1 MDIVISKDDIVKHKD
16 GGYRAGIRRRLS
28 INPPTE
34 GFGGKDS
41 VKENRQGCLSR
52 SIKRFLSTF
61 LKCSKIQ
68 QLVEKT
74 FSTSCGGYQSGIR
87 RRREISRKSGSD
99 PPPPCRCRRCRRYL
113 SAPWPRWGR
122 ERQAGWGPGGCF
134 SRPGGAGPAGQSP
147 PSAHTRR
154 CYRRWAGH

>member
-1 MDIVISKDDIVKHKD
+1 M
-16 GGYRAGIRRRLS
+16 
-28 INPPTE
+28 
-34 GFGGKDS
+34 
-41 VKENRQGCLSR
+41 KENRQGCLSR

-122 ERQAGWGPGGCF
+122 ERQAGWGPGGCSSPSF
-134 SRPGGAGPAGQSP
+134 PENRRLPQSSP
-147 PSAHTRR
+147 VVQTDLPQYPSLPVSAHYPCRYQVRR
-154 CYRRWAGH
+154 VPYTGTPFR